1 MGSTRRSATQ
11 AAMTVRRPMAHVL
24 ETVTRGYSAR
34 HDITRALDE
43 ADALLAAHPE
53 VDTLLWNA
61 AAHEGHDPGNAAIAL
76 KWISDK
82 RVFRRIAMVT
92 TQPSM
97 AALVNVGRVM
107 LPDAEVEVFA
117 RREDALPWITRA
129 PGRARRTSAP

>member
-1 MGSTRRSATQ
+1 MGSVRRNTPPP
-11 AAMTVRRPMAHVL
+11 AMMVRRPMAHVL
-24 ETVTRGYSAR
+24 ETVTTGYSAR

-53 VDTLLWNA
+53 IDTLLWNA

-76 KWISDK
+76 KWLSER

-92 TQPSM
+92 TQPTM
-97 AALVNVGRVM
+97 AALLNVARVM
-107 LPDAEVEVFA
+107 LPDVELEVFA

-129 PGRARRTSAP
+129 PGRARRTSAV